1 MTKTIQ
7 RVNYHT
13 HCDRCRHARGSAEEY
28 VEEAVRAGVSKL
40 GFSDHMPFYDD
51 RFGLRMPY
59 AELDEYLGEITALRE
74 AYRDSLTIT
83 RGFEGEYVRED
94 RAYYEKL
101 LAREDCDYLLLG
113 QHFYEKENG
122 ELINVY
128 QLPDTR
134 DYEIYAANIVEAM
147 RTGYFRYAAH
157 PDLIF
162 LNDLPWD
169 AHCERA
175 CDIIVEG
182 AAKYGFALEYNAN
195 GFRRGKKQFSEGER
209 YQYPLDRFW
218 EKVKEAGLSV
228 YVGSDCHDPEQV
240 YDGIVEMA
248 CGKLEELGIAVRTDW
263 V

>member
-59 AELDEYLGEITALRE
+59 QELDEYLGEITALRE

-101 LAREDCDYLLLG
+101 LSREDCDYLLLG

-134 DYEIYAANIVEAM
+134 DYEIYAANIVEAI
-147 RTGYFRYAAH
+147 RITFSWNSSVIYFG
-157 PDLIF
+157 PKSLM
-162 LNDLPWD
+162 
-169 AHCERA
+169 E
-175 CDIIVEG
+175 
-182 AAKYGFALEYNAN
+182 
-195 GFRRGKKQFSEGER
+195 
-209 YQYPLDRFW
+209 
-218 EKVKEAGLSV
+218 
-228 YVGSDCHDPEQV
+228 
-240 YDGIVEMA
+240 
-248 CGKLEELGIAVRTDW
+248 
-263 V
+263 